1 MPHRASTAAPGALPS
16 AAMLRALLIDAAGT
30 LIEPAEPVART
41 YSRILADFGHQLPPE
56 QLASRFAAAFREA
69 GEPDYSAHAA
79 GDHAERAWWLGVV
92 GRTVDPA
99 GRTVLA
105 EGSFDALFEHYARGR
120 AWRVLPGVEAA
131 LAEATAAGL
140 VLAVVS
146 NFDLRLHRILAALG
160 LDGWFEVVVTSA
172 EARARKPD
180 PAIFRLALDRLG
192 VAPAAA
198 CHLGDDPI
206 ADIAGAQGLGIAA
219 IPVGGGHGGLAEAI
233 AATLRRG
240 N

>member
-1 MPHRASTAAPGALPS
+1 
-16 AAMLRALLIDAAGT
+16 MLRALLIDAAGT

-41 YSRILADFGHQLPPE
+41 YSRILAGFGHELPPE
-56 QLASRFAAAFREA
+56 SLAPRFAAAFREA
-69 GEPDYSAHAA
+69 GEPDYPAHPA
-79 GDHAERAWWLGVV
+79 GDLAERAWWQRVV
-92 GRTVDPA
+92 ARTVDPR
-99 GRTVLA
+99 GRTEVGEEA
-105 EGSFDALFEHYARGR
+105 FHALFEHYAQGR

-160 LDGWFEVVVTSA
+160 LDGWFEQVVTSA

-180 PAIFRLALDRLG
+180 PAIFRQALERLG
-192 VAPAAA
+192 VAAGEA

-219 IPVGGGHGGLAEAI
+219 IAVGGVHGGLAEAI
-233 AATLRRG
+233 AAALPRG